1 MLQEELRF
9 SRKLTEKRKPLP
21 SETESDEEISETP
34 AGATEEREGG
44 KDDAPDKYGGLLTS
58 KDNPWRLETAG
69 SRPQPEAASSG
80 VEHGNCSQQN
90 MIPRTLD
97 SIFSC
102 LESSVLSTRRQTGW
116 GQSLGLL
123 ENREEL
129 ETKGGVGL
137 NGPRIEPGDVR
148 ES

>member
-21 SETESDEEISETP
+21 SETESDEEISENP

-69 SRPQPEAASSG
+69 SRQQPEAASSG
-80 VEHGNCSQQN
+80 VEHGKFSQQN

-97 SIFSC
+97 SIF
-102 LESSVLSTRRQTGW
+102 LS
-116 GQSLGLL
+116 
-123 ENREEL
+123 
-129 ETKGGVGL
+129 
-137 NGPRIEPGDVR
+137 
-148 ES
+148 

>member
-97 SIFSC
+97 STFFC
-102 LESSVLSTRRQTGW
+102 LESGVLSTRRQTGW
-116 GQSLGLL
+116 DS
-123 ENREEL
+123 RW
-129 ETKGGVGL
+129 
-137 NGPRIEPGDVR
+137 DY
-148 ES
+148 

>member
-97 SIFSC
+97 SIFF
-102 LESSVLSTRRQTGW
+102 VLSQVYSAREGRRD
-116 GQSLGLL
+116 
-123 ENREEL
+123 
-129 ETKGGVGL
+129 
-137 NGPRIEPGDVR
+137 GDSR
-148 ES
+148 WDY